1 MKLRTSIKK
10 SHFKKKS
17 SATCNTMKSTSQ
29 KSGNT
34 GFCIRCG
41 TQMELNPNKAICSK
55 CYPRLE
61 SYSDKTGKTNYYH
74 ICGKESKHLLKNQFV
89 ILVLKKIV

>member
-1 MKLRTSIKK
+1 
-10 SHFKKKS
+10 
-17 SATCNTMKSTSQ
+17 MKSTSQ

-41 TQMELNPNKAICSK
+41 TQINPFVQNAIQYEQDILIKQKKRIITMYMEKNQS
-55 CYPRLE
+55 
-61 SYSDKTGKTNYYH
+61 S
-74 ICGKESKHLLKNQFV
+74 LLKNQFV